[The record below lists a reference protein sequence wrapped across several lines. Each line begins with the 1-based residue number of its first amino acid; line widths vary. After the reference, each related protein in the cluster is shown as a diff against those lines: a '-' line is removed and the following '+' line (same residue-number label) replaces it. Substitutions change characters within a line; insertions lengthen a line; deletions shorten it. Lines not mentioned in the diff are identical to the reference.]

1 MAIPNNLGF
10 DKDNIKVVF
19 VNQLEIKVLG
29 FKGSRVQV
37 FILQGFYQRFEHPFN
52 ILRIILESL

>member
-19 VNQLEIKVLG
+19 VNQLEIKVL
-29 FKGSRVQV
+29 
-37 FILQGFYQRFEHPFN
+37 LQF
-52 ILRIILESL
+52 S